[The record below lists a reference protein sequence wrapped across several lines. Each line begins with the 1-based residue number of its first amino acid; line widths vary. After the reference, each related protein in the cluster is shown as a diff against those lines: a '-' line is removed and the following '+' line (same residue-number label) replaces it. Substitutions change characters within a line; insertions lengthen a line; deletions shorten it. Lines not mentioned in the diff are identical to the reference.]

1 MSADPEEAPSPLD
14 GASAWGLSL
23 GAGPVARSED
33 LLVPEARR
41 YVSVGEVGAGGMG
54 VVEAVH
60 DLRLGRDVARKTL
73 ALHDG
78 DGVLAL
84 LLHEARIT
92 SRLDHPNI
100 VPVHDVGQDAEGRW
114 YFTMRLVRG
123 ETLASVFAARTRASE
138 RLPALLGAL
147 VEACRALAHAHE
159 RGVVHGDLKP
169 SNLLIGP
176 HGELQVADWGLARE
190 AGGADSPV
198 PADAG
203 TPPWRAPEVSA
214 TRPPTPASDVYAVGL
229 LLRQVLTGAP
239 DGPLEGAPIELVAVV
254 QRATATDPA
263 QRYPDAA
270 ALGAEISRWLEG
282 RPVRAHAYTPTQLL
296 ARLVRAWAAPL
307 AVGVVATVVLAVVV
321 GVSVVRTAAERDRAL
336 AAESA
341 MRTSAGA
348 LWSAQAVAAL
358 RADDRPTAV
367 RAATA
372 ALAAGPSPSA
382 RGVLAAYRTPP
393 PATRTGRDPLPACAA
408 GVRLQAGGSLC
419 VTDHAVE
426 HLGPQGEV
434 LARWPAEGAVDA
446 FTTPGGDVAVLA
458 GGRLLRID
466 AAKGT
471 ITPWRA
477 VYTERGLV
485 ASGSGAY
492 VDRLSVTLL
501 EGEGAPITPC
511 ESHDNIETI
520 TMGAR
525 GDWWGVCSG
534 GRVVRGD
541 PAGPVRVLAELGDQ
555 VGLVTAMAVDEEAG
569 RVFAGT
575 TVGDV
580 ITLSATSGQPLLR
593 VHTGL
598 GVLREL
604 ALAPDGVHALAHD
617 RAGAVMLW
625 RVADGATLGRVDAA
639 GVRSTLWTSAT
650 TFEIATNTLERWTLT
665 PDARPSRWSETG
677 GVSTLSAWADGSR
690 VAVAVGPRLVVRAL
704 PGGHLVHTSE
714 PHTLPIKGIVAL
726 DGGRLMLSGAVDQGG
741 ALVRTDL
748 TTGEARRF
756 DEAAGVRRLVALSGE
771 RALASTFG
779 QSIWWIDGPD
789 TAPRRQVRA
798 SVLRDLAASG
808 AADHAWGLDETGAV
822 LRIDLDGTERELTRR
837 PHALR
842 IVGSSDG
849 ALVVVSEGHR
859 VIVLRAT
866 DGAEVGS
873 WSTGSDIAVLAMD
886 PTSAWVAAGTVDG
899 GVALGTLHDPHPIWQ
914 VPGHVGRVS
923 ALTFLPD
930 GTLVSAG
937 WDAVVRL
944 WAPEPAPVTD

>member
-1 MSADPEEAPSPLD
+1 MSADPEEASSPLE

-23 GAGPVARSED
+23 GPGPAPRSEE

-41 YVSVGEVGAGGMG
+41 YVAVGEVGAGGMG

-123 ETLASVFAARTRASE
+123 ETLASVFAARKRASE

-190 AGGADSPV
+190 LSADASPV
-198 PADAG
+198 PPDAG

-214 TRPPTPASDVYAVGL
+214 TQPPTPASDVYALGL
-229 LLRQVLTGAP
+229 LLRQVLTGSV
-239 DGPLEGAPIELVAVV
+239 DGPLEGAPIELIAVV

-263 QRYPDAA
+263 TRYPDAG

-282 RPVRAHAYTPTQLL
+282 RPVRAHAYTPGQLL
-296 ARLVRAWAAPL
+296 TRLVRAWAAPL
-307 AVGVVATVVLAVVV
+307 AVAAVASLVLAVVV
-321 GVSVVRTAAERDRAL
+321 AVSVVRTAAERDRAV
-336 AAESA
+336 AAEAA
-341 MRTSAGA
+341 MRVSAGA

-358 RADDRPTAV
+358 RADDRPTAI

-372 ALAAGPSPSA
+372 ALSAGPSPSA

-393 PATRTGRDPLPACAA
+393 PAVLAESQPLPPCAA
-408 GVRLQAGGSLC
+408 GVRLHAEGTLC
-419 VTDHAVE
+419 LTDHAVE
-426 HLGPQGEV
+426 RLSRSGAT
-434 LARWPAEGAVDA
+434 LSSWPVEGAADA
-446 FTTPGGDVAVLA
+446 FWTRHGDVMVLA
-458 GGRLLRID
+458 GGRLVRID
-466 AAKGT
+466 PNSGQF
-471 ITPWRA
+471 TPVRWVHA
-477 VYTERGLV
+477 ERGLV

-501 EGEGAPITPC
+501 EGTGEAIAPC
-511 ESHDNIETI
+511 DAHDNIETI
-520 TMGAR
+520 AMGSR
-525 GDWWGVCSG
+525 GDWWAVCSG

-541 PAGPVRVLAELGDQ
+541 LTAQVRVLAELGNQ
-555 VGLVTAMAVDEEAG
+555 VGLVTAMAVDEAAG
-569 RVFAGT
+569 RVFVGT
-575 TVGDV
+575 TVGEV
-580 ITLSATSGQPLLR
+580 LTLSTTTGQPGLR
-593 VHTGL
+593 LQTGL

-604 ALAPDGVHALAHD
+604 AVAPDGVHALAYD
-617 RAGAVMLW
+617 RSGALMLW
-625 RVADGATLGRVDAA
+625 RVEDGATLGRVDAA
-639 GVRSTLWTSAT
+639 GVRSAMWTSAT
-650 TFEIATNTLERWTLT
+650 TFSVAADTLDAWRLT
-665 PDARPSRWSETG
+665 PDARPSRWTETG
-677 GVSTLSAWADGSR
+677 GVSAVTVSEDGRR
-690 VAVAVGPRLVVRAL
+690 VAVGVGPRLVVRTL
-704 PGGHLVHTSE
+704 PDGQAVHTSE
-714 PHTLPIKGIVAL
+714 PHTLPIKGIVSL
-726 DGGRLMLSGAVDQGG
+726 DGGRQMLSGAVDQRG
-741 ALVRTDL
+741 ALVRTEL
-748 TTGEARRF
+748 ATGEARRF

-779 QSIWWIDGPD
+779 QSMWWIDGPA

-798 SVLRDLAASG
+798 SVLRDLAADA
-808 AADHAWGLDETGAV
+808 AADHAWGLDEAGAV
-822 LRIDLDGTERELTRR
+822 LRIAPDGAERELTRR

-859 VIVLRAT
+859 VVVLRAT

-873 WSTGSDIAVLAMD
+873 WSTGSDIAVLAID

-944 WAPEPAPVTD
+944 WGPEPAPVDG